1 MQQTEVAATATGTT
15 SGLIEALTKDLSS
28 GKLEIPGFPDIAMR
42 LNRALRSEDASMKEI
57 VALINSE
64 PGLVSRLLQVSNS
77 AAFNATGRSIADL
90 KTAVSRLGFKIVM
103 SAASSYSIRQMEQH
117 EWLQPVRPW
126 LAEIWWSSN
135 AVAAI
140 CFVVGKKLGK
150 LGDEAMVAGLLHR
163 VGDLYLVTQA
173 QKRGIDIQND
183 PTWDKV
189 MAKWGSTIASEMLLQ
204 WGLPAHIAEAVGRQ
218 DAVAN
223 GDMADLTSFAA
234 LLSAAKLFNSS
245 VRDQQATERASEAAT
260 LLESVELW
268 GHPFLKAVQGS
279 QEQIE
284 AIRSAIG

>member
-1 MQQTEVAATATGTT
+1 MRQTEAVATGTSTT
-15 SGLIEALTKDLSS
+15 SGLIEALSKDLSS

-77 AAFNATGRSIADL
+77 AAFNASGRSIADL
-90 KTAVSRLGFKIVM
+90 KTAVGRLGFKIVM

-140 CFVVGKKLGK
+140 CFVVGKKLGR

-173 QKRGIDIQND
+173 QKRNIDIQND

-189 MAKWGSTIASEMLLQ
+189 MAKWGSTTASEMLLQ
-204 WGLPAHIAEAVGRQ
+204 WGLPAHIADAVGRQ
-218 DAVAN
+218 DDVAN
-223 GDMADLTSFAA
+223 GDIADLTSFAA
-234 LLSAAKLFNSS
+234 LLSAAKLYNSS
-245 VRDQQATERASEAAT
+245 VRDQQATDQASEAVA
-260 LLESVELW
+260 LLETVNLW
-268 GHPFLKAVQGS
+268 GHPFLKAVEGS
-279 QEQIE
+279 KEQIE
-284 AIRSAIG
+284 AIRTAIG